1 MVESSDAVT
10 RHYWLILC
18 ELQLGKTDRARNLLR
33 VPLNRI
39 RDGKLSYDVVLRSL
53 ERVQGPLR
61 WKLIA
66 MENSILLKA
75 K

>member
-1 MVESSDAVT
+1 M
-10 RHYWLILC
+10 
-18 ELQLGKTDRARNLLR
+18 
-33 VPLNRI
+33 NRI

-53 ERVQGPLR
+53 ESVQGPLR

-66 MENSILLKA
+66 MENAILLEA